1 MKVDKS
7 KHIYSNDI
15 KLEAEYYY
23 NKNYDKIYNIKKLKR
38 EFKHIVNNLKQRGV
52 ISCFSFLGNLFFSS
66 SPHIYTKNKKKFI
79 VSVDLYIKYILYLV
93 YNIKKQR
100 NEIKTRNIGT

>member
-15 KLEAEYYY
+15 KLEAEYHY

-38 EFKHIVNNLKQRGV
+38 EFKHIVNSLK
-52 ISCFSFLGNLFFSS
+52 
-66 SPHIYTKNKKKFI
+66 
-79 VSVDLYIKYILYLV
+79 
-93 YNIKKQR
+93 
-100 NEIKTRNIGT
+100 